1 MARIF
6 SMLLEATGRTIN
18 PDHPGSGA
26 AFTAEDDLDVQG
38 SQEGLRATQAAG

>member
-1 MARIF
+1 
-6 SMLLEATGRTIN
+6 MLREATGRTIN

-26 AFTAEDDLDVQG
+26 AFTAEGDLYVQE